1 MNNMIKEITST
12 ENKIYK
18 QTKKLLNRSERN
30 KTKLFIAEG
39 QRIVEDSVN
48 AGVAEYLF
56 ISENYAGVDY
66 DLPVYRVSDKM
77 FAALSDTETT
87 QGIIAVCK
95 MADYNMEEIDCDT
108 LLVCDGVSDPGNLGT
123 LIRTAECSGVGGVV
137 LLKGTV
143 DPYSPKVVRS
153 TMGSIFRVPVYFAQ
167 IQDLKDHLADYA
179 IVATVLDGSKDL
191 YDIEFPEKTAV
202 VVGNEAHGVSNEVV
216 DMAQIRTLIPMCGNS
231 ESLNASVAGS
241 VVMYEIFR
249 QKRLK
254 SGY

>member
-1 MNNMIKEITST
+1 MIKEITST

-39 QRIVEDSVN
+39 QRIVEDAVSAN
-48 AGVAEYLF
+48 VAEYIF
-56 ISENYAGVDY
+56 VSDNYSGTEY
-66 DLPVYRVSDKM
+66 DLPVYKVSDKM

-87 QGIIAVCK
+87 QGIIAVCR
-95 MADYNMEEIDCDT
+95 MTDYNIEETACDT

-153 TMGSIFRVPVYFAQ
+153 TMGSVFRVPLYFAQ
-167 IQDLKDHLADYA
+167 VQDLATHLSDYA

-191 YDIEFPEKTAV
+191 YDIEFPKKTAV
-202 VVGNEAHGVSNEVV
+202 VVGNEAHGVSKEVA

-241 VVMYEIFR
+241 IVMYEILR

-254 SGY
+254 

>member
-1 MNNMIKEITST
+1 MIKEITST

-18 QTKKLLNRSERN
+18 QTKKLLSRSERN

-39 QRIVEDSVN
+39 QRIVEDAVSAN
-48 AGVAEYLF
+48 VAEYIF
-56 ISENYAGVDY
+56 VSDNYSGTEY
-66 DLPVYRVSDKM
+66 DLPVYKVSDKM

-87 QGIIAVCK
+87 QGIIAVCR
-95 MADYNMEEIDCDT
+95 MTDYNIEETACDT

-153 TMGSIFRVPVYFAQ
+153 TMGSVFRVPLYFAQ
-167 IQDLKDHLADYA
+167 VQDLATHLSDYD

-202 VVGNEAHGVSNEVV
+202 VVGNEAHGVSKEVA

-241 VVMYEIFR
+241 IVMYEILR

-254 SGY
+254 

>member
-1 MNNMIKEITST
+1 MIKEIVST

-39 QRIVEDSVN
+39 LRIVEDAVKAN
-48 AGVAEYLF
+48 AAEYIF
-56 ISENYAGVDY
+56 VSQGYEGVEY
-66 DLPVYRVSDKM
+66 DLPAYRVSDKM

-87 QGIIAVCK
+87 QGIIAVCR
-95 MADYNMEEIDCDT
+95 MADYNMEEISCDT

-153 TMGSIFRVPVYFAQ
+153 TMGSIFRVPVYFMKV
-167 IQDLKDHLADYA
+167 QDLAECLSDYA
-179 IVATVLDGSKDL
+179 IVATVLDGSRDL
-191 YDIEFPEKTAV
+191 YDIKFPEKTAI
-202 VVGNEAHGVSNEVV
+202 VVGNEAHGISNEVT

-249 QKRLK
+249 QKRLN
-254 SGY
+254 

>member
-1 MNNMIKEITST
+1 MIKEITST
-12 ENKIYK
+12 ENKLYK

-39 QRIVEDSVN
+39 QRIVEDAVAAN
-48 AGVAEYLF
+48 VAEYIF
-56 ISENYAGVDY
+56 VSENYNGIVY
-66 DLPVYRVSDKM
+66 DLPTYKVSNKM

-87 QGIIAVCK
+87 QGIIAVCR
-95 MADYNMEEIDCDT
+95 MIDYNMEEIDCDT

-153 TMGSIFRVPVYFAQ
+153 TMGSVFRVPLYFA
-167 IQDLKDHLADYA
+167 DVDALDKHLTDYS

-202 VVGNEAHGVSNEVV
+202 VVGNEAHGVSKEVA

-254 SGY
+254 

>member
-1 MNNMIKEITST
+1 MIKEITST

-39 QRIVEDSVN
+39 QRIVEDAVSAN
-48 AGVAEYLF
+48 VAEYIF
-56 ISENYAGVDY
+56 VSDNYNGTEY
-66 DLPVYRVSDKM
+66 DLPVYKVSDKM

-87 QGIIAVCK
+87 QGIIAICR
-95 MADYNMEEIDCDT
+95 MTDYNIEETDCDT

-153 TMGSIFRVPVYFAQ
+153 TMGSIFRVPVYFA
-167 IQDLKDHLADYA
+167 DVDALDKHLTDYS

-202 VVGNEAHGVSNEVV
+202 VVGNEAHGVSKEVA

-241 VVMYEIFR
+241 IVMYEILR

-254 SGY
+254 

>member
-1 MNNMIKEITST
+1 MIKEITST
-12 ENKIYK
+12 ENKLYK

-39 QRIVEDSVN
+39 QRIVEDAVAAN
-48 AGVAEYLF
+48 VAEYIF
-56 ISENYAGVDY
+56 VSENYDGIVY
-66 DLPVYRVSDKM
+66 DLPTYKVSNKM

-87 QGIIAVCK
+87 QGIIAVCR
-95 MADYNMEEIDCDT
+95 MVDYNMEEIDCDT

-123 LIRTAECSGVGGVV
+123 LIRTAECSGVGGAI

-153 TMGSIFRVPVYFAQ
+153 TMGSIFRVPVYFA
-167 IQDLKDHLADYA
+167 DVDALDKHLTDYS

-191 YDIEFPEKTAV
+191 YDIEFPEKIAV
-202 VVGNEAHGVSNEVV
+202 VVGNEAHGVSKEVA

-254 SGY
+254 

>member
-1 MNNMIKEITST
+1 MIKEITST

-18 QTKKLLNRSERN
+18 QTKKLLSRSERN

-39 QRIVEDSVN
+39 QRIVEDAVSAN
-48 AGVAEYLF
+48 VAEYIF
-56 ISENYAGVDY
+56 VSENYDGTMY
-66 DLPVYRVSDKM
+66 DLPTYQVSNKM

-87 QGIIAVCK
+87 QGIIAVCR
-95 MADYNMEEIDCDT
+95 MINYDIEEIDCDT

-123 LIRTAECSGVGGVV
+123 LIRTAECSGAGGAV

-153 TMGSIFRVPVYFAQ
+153 TMGSIFRVPVYFA
-167 IQDLKDHLADYA
+167 DADVLKKHLSDYS

-202 VVGNEAHGVSNEVV
+202 VVGNEAHGVSREVA

-254 SGY
+254 

>member
-1 MNNMIKEITST
+1 MIKEITST
-12 ENKIYK
+12 ENKLYK

-39 QRIVEDSVN
+39 QRIVEDAVAAN
-48 AGVAEYLF
+48 VAEYIF
-56 ISENYAGVDY
+56 VSENYDGIVY
-66 DLPVYRVSDKM
+66 DLPTYKVSNKM

-87 QGIIAVCK
+87 QGIIAVCR
-95 MADYNMEEIDCDT
+95 MVDYNMEEIDCDT

-123 LIRTAECSGVGGVV
+123 LIRTAECSGVGGAV

-153 TMGSIFRVPVYFAQ
+153 TMGSIFRVPVYFA
-167 IQDLKDHLADYA
+167 DVDALDKHLTDYS

-202 VVGNEAHGVSNEVV
+202 VVGNEAHGVSKEVA

-254 SGY
+254 

>member
-1 MNNMIKEITST
+1 MCKMIKEITST
-12 ENKIYK
+12 ENKLYK
-18 QTKKLLNRSERN
+18 QTKKLLNRAERL

-39 QRIVEDSVN
+39 QRITEDAVN
-48 AGVAEYLF
+48 TQAAEYIF
-56 ISENYAGVDY
+56 VSENYSGMDY
-66 DLPVYRVSDKM
+66 GLPTYRVSDKM
-77 FAALSDTETT
+77 FAALSDTQTT

-95 MADYNMEEIDCDT
+95 MTDYNIEEISCDT
-108 LLVCDGVSDPGNLGT
+108 ILICDDVSDPGNLGT

-153 TMGSIFRVPVYFAQ
+153 TMGSIFRMPLYFVQAE
-167 IQDLKDHLADYA
+167 DLKKNLGSYS

-191 YDIEFPEKTAV
+191 YDITFPKKTAV
-202 VVGNEAHGVSNEVV
+202 VVGNEAHGISEAVANIA
-216 DMAQIRTLIPMCGNS
+216 DIRTLIPMCGES

-249 QKRLK
+249 QKRK
-254 SGY
+254 

>member
-1 MNNMIKEITST
+1 MIKEITST

-18 QTKKLLNRSERN
+18 QTKKLLNRSERY
-30 KTKLFIAEG
+30 KAKLFMAEG
-39 QRIVEDSVN
+39 QRIVEDAVN
-48 AGVAEYLF
+48 AGIAEYIF
-56 ISENYAGVDY
+56 VSQNYNGVEY

-77 FAALSDTETT
+77 FSALSDTETT
-87 QGIIAVCK
+87 QGIIAVCR
-95 MADYNMEEIDCDT
+95 MINYNIEEIDCDT

-123 LIRTAECSGVGGVV
+123 LIRTAECSGVGGVI
-137 LLKGTV
+137 LLKGSV

-153 TMGSIFRVPVYFAQ
+153 TMGSIFRVPVYFTDA
-167 IQDLKDHLADYA
+167 DVLKKHLSDYS

-202 VVGNEAHGVSNEVV
+202 VVGNEAHGVSKEVA
-216 DMAQIRTLIPMCGNS
+216 DMAQIRTLIPMYGNS

-254 SGY
+254 

>member
-1 MNNMIKEITST
+1 MNSMIKEITST

-30 KTKLFIAEG
+30 KKKKFIAEG
-39 QRIVEDSVN
+39 QRIVEDAARAN
-48 AGVAEYLF
+48 IIEYIF
-56 ISENYAGVDY
+56 MSENFDGEKYDY
-66 DLPVYRVSDKM
+66 PTYIVNNKM

-87 QGIIAVCK
+87 QGILAVCK
-95 MADYNMEEIDCDT
+95 MVDYNMEEISCDT

-123 LIRTAECSGVGGVV
+123 LIRTAECSGVGGVI

-153 TMGSIFRVPVYFAQ
+153 TMGSIFRMPIYFAQ
-167 IQDLKDHLADYA
+167 KGGLAEYTVGYS

-191 YDIEFPEKTAV
+191 YDIKFPEKTAV
-202 VVGNEAHGVSNEVV
+202 VVGNEAHGVSAEVAA
-216 DMAQIRTLIPMCGNS
+216 MADIRALIPMCGNS

-241 VVMYEIFR
+241 IVMYEIFR
-249 QKRLK
+249 QKRL
-254 SGY
+254 GE

>member
-1 MNNMIKEITST
+1 MNSMIKEITST

-30 KTKLFIAEG
+30 KTKMFIAEG
-39 QRIVEDSVN
+39 QRIVEDAVKAN
-48 AGVAEYLF
+48 IVEYIF
-56 ISENYAGVDY
+56 VSENFDGEKYDY
-66 DLPVYRVSDKM
+66 PTYIVSNKM

-87 QGIIAVCK
+87 QGIIAVCR
-95 MADYNMEEIDCDT
+95 MTDYNMEEICCDT

-123 LIRTAECSGVGGVV
+123 LIRTAECSGVGGVI

-153 TMGSIFRVPVYFAQ
+153 TMGSIFRMPVYFAQ
-167 IQDLKDHLADYA
+167 IGDLTEYISGYS
-179 IVATVLDGSKDL
+179 IVATVLDGSMDL
-191 YDIEFPEKTAV
+191 YDIKFPEKTAV
-202 VVGNEAHGVSNEVV
+202 VVGNEAHGVSAEVAA
-216 DMAQIRTLIPMCGNS
+216 MANIRTLIPMCGNS

-249 QKRLK
+249 QKRL
-254 SGY
+254 GE

>member
-1 MNNMIKEITST
+1 MIKEITST

-30 KTKLFIAEG
+30 KTGLFIAEG
-39 QRIVEDSVN
+39 QRIAEDAVDANS
-48 AGVAEYLF
+48 AEYLF
-56 ISENYAGVDY
+56 VSQNYGGTYY
-66 DLPVYRVSDKM
+66 DIPTYRVSEKM
-77 FAALSDTETT
+77 FLSLSDTQTT

-95 MADYNMEEIDCDT
+95 IPEYDINSVNCDT

-153 TMGSIFRVPVYFAQ
+153 TMGSIFRMPLYFLNAE
-167 IQDLKDHLADYA
+167 DLKTDIAEYS
-179 IVATVLDGSKDL
+179 IVATVLDGSENLFDVK
-191 YDIEFPEKTAV
+191 FPKKTAV
-202 VVGNEAHGVSNEVV
+202 VVGNEAHGISDLVAG
-216 DMAQIRTLIPMCGNS
+216 MADIRTLIPMCGGS

-241 VVMYEIFR
+241 IVMYEIFR
-249 QKRLK
+249 QKRNRN
-254 SGY
+254 

>member
-1 MNNMIKEITST
+1 MIKEITST
-12 ENKIYK
+12 ENKLYK

-39 QRIVEDSVN
+39 QRIVEDAVAAN
-48 AGVAEYLF
+48 VAEYIF
-56 ISENYAGVDY
+56 VSENYNGIVY
-66 DLPVYRVSDKM
+66 DLPTYKVSNKM

-87 QGIIAVCK
+87 QGIIAVCR
-95 MADYNMEEIDCDT
+95 MVDYNMEEIDCDT

-123 LIRTAECSGVGGVV
+123 LIRTAECSGVGGTV

-153 TMGSIFRVPVYFAQ
+153 TMGSIFRVPVYFA
-167 IQDLKDHLADYA
+167 DVDALNKHLTDYS

-202 VVGNEAHGVSNEVV
+202 VVGNEAHGVSKEVA

-254 SGY
+254 

>member
-1 MNNMIKEITST
+1 MIKEITST

-18 QTKKLLNRSERN
+18 QTKKLLGRSERN

-39 QRIVEDSVN
+39 QRIVEDAVSAN
-48 AGVAEYLF
+48 VAEYIF
-56 ISENYAGVDY
+56 VSENYNGTMY
-66 DLPVYRVSDKM
+66 DLPTYQVSNKM

-87 QGIIAVCK
+87 QGIIAVCR
-95 MADYNMEEIDCDT
+95 MINHNIEEIDCDT

-123 LIRTAECSGVGGVV
+123 LIRTAECSGAGGAV

-153 TMGSIFRVPVYFAQ
+153 TMGSIFRVPVYFA
-167 IQDLKDHLADYA
+167 DADALKKHLSDYS

-202 VVGNEAHGVSNEVV
+202 VVGNEAHGVSGEVA

-254 SGY
+254 